1 MGSVLGFAFPHS
13 GLSTSWYMYM
23 VYSKDLSDRRILD
36 QESLIDKEVK
46 IGGSDEV
53 LILPMEFIQHNPCLS
68 SQQWV

>member
-1 MGSVLGFAFPHS
+1 
-13 GLSTSWYMYM
+13 MYM
-23 VYSKDLSDRRILD
+23 AYSKDLSDRRILD
-36 QESLIDKEVK
+36 QESLIDKKVK